1 MKKSESSSSLKKG
14 DKKGD
19 AEPAKDDLLDDLA
32 GAMGDDFGFGFGFGD
47 EEGDPNVP
55 PKDLP
60 APVEKSL
67 ASRTSESITLKWK
80 PIGQALTKLVLQGMP
95 YLEGK
100 KPFAEGFD
108 LIKGGMQTQVADPET
123 ASEATLSGLL
133 RNNAY
138 AFRLVATNPAATTE
152 GPVSDPIKT
161 IGQHDTPL
169 CNHLMPF

>member
-19 AEPAKDDLLDDLA
+19 TEPSKDDLLDDLA
-32 GAMGDDFGFGFGFGD
+32 GAMGDDFGFGFGD

-60 APVEKSL
+60 VPVEKSL
-67 ASRTSESITLKWK
+67 ASRTSESISLKWK
-80 PIGQALTKLVLQGMP
+80 PIGQAVTKLVLQGMP
-95 YLEGK
+95 HVEGK

-108 LIKGGMQTQVADPET
+108 IIKGGMQTQLADPDT

-138 AFRLVATNPAATTE
+138 TFRLVATNPAATTE

-161 IGQHDTPL
+161 IGEMSPCL
-169 CNHLMPF
+169 